1 MNLTTRKYLKLLALI
16 VFVPMVLAL
25 LSVLVGSLV
34 TIGGLSLMRFAQ
46 WQEWQIHNY
55 WLFLIARIV
64 FFGFVA
70 WGWVWFRRRTL
81 KVQPVFLHTVKRAEV
96 TAVLGI
102 LLIELVRISALW
114 ESLV

>member
-1 MNLTTRKYLKLLALI
+1 M
-16 VFVPMVLAL
+16 
-25 LSVLVGSLV
+25 
-34 TIGGLSLMRFAQ
+34 
-46 WQEWQIHNY
+46 
-55 WLFLIARIV
+55 
-64 FFGFVA
+64 FFGFAA

-96 TAVLGI
+96 TAVFGI